1 FVHYDLPE
9 LQIDPFLQLLPI
21 SLFVNPK
28 LRFPKDRG
36 VVSELSSSMA
46 SSMAILGK
54 TKPLTRTLNSIKS
67 ISTFTFL
74 SQEPQLATEPENVPQ
89 TPLPP
94 NPASGSPLYQ
104 ENWRRPVQSH
114 RVALPQSFNPFQQAP
129 VDPLLA
135 MYQAYDVCS
144 LLNLFADWMT
154 SQRWSD
160 MKELFEF
167 WVRSLDNNGSPHKP
181 DVDLYNHYLRANLM
195 MDATAGD
202 LLDLVAQMGDFDLA
216 PNTASF
222 NLVLKAMNQAR
233 ETEAAEKLLQRME
246 ITGKESQ
253 PDDESYD
260 LVISML
266 FQTDQINSALKY
278 IEKTLKM
285 GGILSMRVFNNC
297 VQTCIRKRRLDVLA
311 SIIEKCKTTD
321 QNKALSPTWNMCYNI
336 AEAAMEGDNS
346 TLAFYALEFMA
357 KWIARGEIAR
367 PAVHLSVDE
376 GLIVSALATA
386 GRTHS
391 PTLLDASWAVLRRSI
406 RGNKAPNPES
416 YLGKIYA
423 HASLGSL
430 EKAFA
435 TLNEF
440 DAAYGKSNQEI
451 QEELFS
457 PFTSLRPLVLACSK
471 NGFETLDLVYYQLE
485 NLSKAQPPFK
495 SVAAFNCVILG
506 CANVWDLNRAYQTFE
521 AIGPS
526 FGLAPDIHSFNALM
540 FAFGRSKK
548 TDEASKVLEHMIGLG
563 IKPNAMSYSLI
574 IDAHLIN
581 RDVKAALSTIGQMVS
596 EGYVPTKEILK
607 KVRRRCVREVDY
619 DNNKKVGSLA
629 TQFNIRLGGENR
641 RNMLFNLQ
649 YSTDFA

>member
-1 FVHYDLPE
+1 
-9 LQIDPFLQLLPI
+9 
-21 SLFVNPK
+21 
-28 LRFPKDRG
+28 
-36 VVSELSSSMA
+36 
-46 SSMAILGK
+46 MAILAR
-54 TKPLTRTLNSIKS
+54 TRPLTRTLNSIKS

-74 SQEPQLATEPENVPQ
+74 SQEPQLAAEPENVPP

-94 NPASGSPLYQ
+94 NPASGSPMYQ

-114 RVALPQSFNPFQQAP
+114 GVALPQSFSPFQQAP
-129 VDPLLA
+129 VARMQA
-135 MYQAYDVCS
+135 MYQSYDVGS

-167 WVRSLDNNGSPHKP
+167 WVRSLDKNGSPNKP

-246 ITGKESQ
+246 VTGKESQ

-266 FQTDQINSALKY
+266 FQTDQIDSALKY

-285 GGILSMRVFNNC
+285 GGMLSMGVFNNC

-346 TLAFYALEFMA
+346 NLAFYALEFMA

-367 PAVHLSVDE
+367 PAVLLSVDE

-391 PTLLDASWAVLRRSI
+391 PTLLDASWAVLRRSL

-416 YLGKIYA
+416 YIGKITA

-430 EKAFA
+430 QKAFA

-440 DAAYGKSNQEI
+440 EAAYGKADQEI

-485 NLSKAQPPFK
+485 NLSKAQPPYK
-495 SVAAFNCVILG
+495 SVAALNCVILG

-548 TDEASKVLEHMIGLG
+548 TDEASKVFEHMIGLG
-563 IKPNAMSYSLI
+563 IKPNVMSYSLI

-581 RDVKAALSTIGQMVS
+581 RDVKAALITIDQMVS
-596 EGYVPTKEILK
+596 EGFVPTKEILK
-607 KVRRRCVREVDY
+607 KIRRRCVREMDY
-619 DNNKKVGSLA
+619 ENDKKVGSLA

-649 YSTDFA
+649 YSTEFA

>member
-1 FVHYDLPE
+1 MSDRVYPGGGGLVLATTLKRKNEAPDPNSLLNQVHFHLHLP
-9 LQIDPFLQLLPI
+9 
-21 SLFVNPK
+21 
-28 LRFPKDRG
+28 
-36 VVSELSSSMA
+36 
-46 SSMAILGK
+46 
-54 TKPLTRTLNSIKS
+54 
-67 ISTFTFL
+67 

-135 MYQAYDVCS
+135 MYQAYDVSS
-144 LLNLFADWMT
+144 LLNLFADWTT

-160 MKELFEF
+160 MKELFEC

-202 LLDLVAQMGDFDLA
+202 LLDLVAQMGDFILA

-233 ETEAAEKLLQRME
+233 ETETAEKLLQRMQ

-266 FQTDQINSALKY
+266 FQTGQIDSALKY

-367 PAVHLSVDE
+367 PAMHHRQFFVVHYV
-376 GLIVSALATA
+376 
-386 GRTHS
+386 
-391 PTLLDASWAVLRRSI
+391 
-406 RGNKAPNPES
+406 
-416 YLGKIYA
+416 
-423 HASLGSL
+423 
-430 EKAFA
+430 
-435 TLNEF
+435 
-440 DAAYGKSNQEI
+440 
-451 QEELFS
+451 
-457 PFTSLRPLVLACSK
+457 
-471 NGFETLDLVYYQLE
+471 VYYQLE
-485 NLSKAQPPFK
+485 NLSKAQPPFR

-563 IKPNAMSYSLI
+563 NAMSYSLI

-596 EGYVPTKEILK
+596 EGYLPTKEILK
-607 KVRRRCVREVDY
+607 KVRRRCVREMDY
-619 DNNKKVGSLA
+619 DNDKKVGSLA

-649 YSTDFA
+649 YSTDLLDGTTHEFSWSILVDMHLARSCSLLFVTSVPACKLPENVRCFEQ

>member
-1 FVHYDLPE
+1 
-9 LQIDPFLQLLPI
+9 
-21 SLFVNPK
+21 
-28 LRFPKDRG
+28 
-36 VVSELSSSMA
+36 
-46 SSMAILGK
+46 MAILAR
-54 TKPLTRTLNSIKS
+54 TRPLTRTLNSIKS

-74 SQEPQLATEPENVPQ
+74 SQEPQLAAEPENVPP

-94 NPASGSPLYQ
+94 NPASGSPMYQ

-114 RVALPQSFNPFQQAP
+114 GVALPQSFSPFQQAP
-129 VDPLLA
+129 VARMQA
-135 MYQAYDVCS
+135 MYQSYDVGS

-167 WVRSLDNNGSPHKP
+167 WVRSLDKNGIPNKP

-246 ITGKESQ
+246 VTGKESQ

-266 FQTDQINSALKY
+266 FQTDQIDSALKY

-285 GGILSMRVFNNC
+285 GGMLSMAVFNNC

-346 TLAFYALEFMA
+346 NLAFYALEFMA

-367 PAVHLSVDE
+367 PAVLLSVDE

-391 PTLLDASWAVLRRSI
+391 PTLLDASWAVLRRSL

-416 YLGKIYA
+416 YLGKITA

-430 EKAFA
+430 QKAFA

-440 DAAYGKSNQEI
+440 EAAYGKADQEI

-485 NLSKAQPPFK
+485 NLSKAQPPYK
-495 SVAAFNCVILG
+495 SVAALNCVILG

-548 TDEASKVLEHMIGLG
+548 TDEALKVFEHMIGLG
-563 IKPNAMSYSLI
+563 IKPNVMSYSLI
-574 IDAHLIN
+574 IDAHLIS
-581 RDVKAALSTIGQMVS
+581 RDVKAALITIDQMVS
-596 EGYVPTKEILK
+596 EGFVPTKEILK
-607 KVRRRCVREVDY
+607 KIRRRCVREMDY
-619 DNNKKVGSLA
+619 ENDKKVGSLA

-649 YSTDFA
+649 YSTEFA

>member
-1 FVHYDLPE
+1 
-9 LQIDPFLQLLPI
+9 
-21 SLFVNPK
+21 
-28 LRFPKDRG
+28 
-36 VVSELSSSMA
+36 
-46 SSMAILGK
+46 MAILAR
-54 TKPLTRTLNSIKS
+54 TRPLTRTLNSIKS

-74 SQEPQLATEPENVPQ
+74 SQEPQLAAEPENVPP

-94 NPASGSPLYQ
+94 NPASGSPMYQ

-114 RVALPQSFNPFQQAP
+114 GVALPQSFSPFQQAP
-129 VDPLLA
+129 VARMQA
-135 MYQAYDVCS
+135 MYQSYDVGS

-167 WVRSLDNNGSPHKP
+167 WVRSLDKNGIPNKP

-246 ITGKESQ
+246 VTGKESQ

-266 FQTDQINSALKY
+266 FQTDQIDSALKY

-285 GGILSMRVFNNC
+285 GGMLSMAVFNNC

-346 TLAFYALEFMA
+346 NLAFYALEFMA

-367 PAVHLSVDE
+367 PAVLLSVDE

-391 PTLLDASWAVLRRSI
+391 PTLLDASWAVLRRSL
-406 RGNKAPNPES
+406 R
-416 YLGKIYA
+416 
-423 HASLGSL
+423 
-430 EKAFA
+430 AFA

-440 DAAYGKSNQEI
+440 EAAYGKADQEI

-471 NGFETLDLVYYQLE
+471 NGFETLDLVIFSLGSQHLVFITVSKLILSFMIKYGSNMSHDSSLIFMNPAKFIFTWCLKCASLNFCRQVYYQLE
-485 NLSKAQPPFK
+485 NLSKAQPPYK
-495 SVAAFNCVILG
+495 SVAALNCVILG

-548 TDEASKVLEHMIGLG
+548 V
-563 IKPNAMSYSLI
+563 NF
-574 IDAHLIN
+574 IDKIFVFSHSSPA
-581 RDVKAALSTIGQMVS
+581 
-596 EGYVPTKEILK
+596 
-607 KVRRRCVREVDY
+607 C
-619 DNNKKVGSLA
+619 
-629 TQFNIRLGGENR
+629 
-641 RNMLFNLQ
+641 
-649 YSTDFA
+649 